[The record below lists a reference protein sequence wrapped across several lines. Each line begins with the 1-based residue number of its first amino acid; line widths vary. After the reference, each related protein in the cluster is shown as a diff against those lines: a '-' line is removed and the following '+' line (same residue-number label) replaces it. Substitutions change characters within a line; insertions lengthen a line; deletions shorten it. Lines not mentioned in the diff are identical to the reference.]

1 LYNII
6 FVQINEEHIQKQE
19 RTDGL
24 LLTDYVVVSVYSL
37 QSDFQFFS
45 VHFIYS
51 ELKPVR

>member
-24 LLTDYVVVSVYSL
+24 LITDYVVVSVYSL
-37 QSDFQFFS
+37 RSDFQFFCA
-45 VHFIYS
+45 FYS
-51 ELKPVR
+51 